1 MITTESISERPER
14 DTATRERDTA
24 TREREHEFK
33 FLVPD
38 DYEMPSFADVCVRTG
53 DTVVEQTATNYATTD
68 LRLAR
73 AGASLRFRDDDGW
86 TV

>member
-1 MITTESISERPER
+1 MT
-14 DTATRERDTA
+14 
-24 TREREHEFK
+24 EHEFK

-38 DYEMPSFADVCVRTG
+38 DFEMPALDDVCARDG
-53 DTVVEQTATNYATTD
+53 DTVVEQTATYYDTHD

-86 TV
+86 TVKLPSDGAGANGNGLVRT